1 MKRLLI
7 ISILF
12 NIALL
17 CEAQVI
23 DSVKVTVNKVDS
35 VGQSIQADTSKV
47 FKEAPDELKSLFESI
62 VKEET
67 QKLQKGGLNLEIDG
81 LIIDETK
88 TKSGREFYDYFFRDW
103 EAPEGAKNYTIFIE
117 EKPFRL
123 NTTLIEILINETL
136 IFQSLLQPRGEFIEN
151 LAVESISTTQ
161 LYLAN
166 YEELLK
172 QLGGS
177 DMKGTGIY

>member
-1 MKRLLI
+1 MKAFI
-7 ISILF
+7 IILMF
-12 NIALL
+12 IIPIAKLQ
-17 CEAQVI
+17 AQVEEIVNIETSKI
-23 DSVKVTVNKVDS
+23 DSLSKSNVIDTTKVL
-35 VGQSIQADTSKV
+35 Q
-47 FKEAPDELKSLFESI
+47 EAPDELKNLFESI

-67 QKLQKGGLNLEIDG
+67 QKLKSGLNLELDG

-88 TKSGREFYDYFFRDW
+88 TKSGKEFYDFFFREW

-123 NTTLIEILINETL
+123 NTTMVEILINETL
-136 IFQSLLQPRGEFIEN
+136 IFQSLLQPRGDVIES
-151 LAVESISTTQ
+151 LAIDATATTKM
-161 LYLAN
+161 YLAN